1 MKKTLWWLLIVLLT
15 ASIIETFSLA
25 GCKGV
30 EKTEVSNKEETVA
43 VEATAPDEESLTEE
57 PAEEF
62 TLYVI
67 SHREFSE
74 ALMELM
80 DTLDNE
86 FESAHPGVTV
96 QRDFMSFTDWSKV
109 SELRLTG
116 DNPPDIFVANNGEAG
131 MGLMVRSG
139 LLLDL
144 TPYAEEFG
152 WFDKI
157 DQGLLNSMSYTA
169 DGKVFG
175 EGKLYGMAPLSEEV
189 GVYYNKQKFSEA
201 GAIVPNTYEEFISLI
216 EMFKEK
222 GETPFMLGNIEGWPA
237 THVLGEILFSLLDR
251 EDKQWRDDYVYAKND
266 VSFNRPETVQAATE
280 FVNWIKKGYFLD
292 GFEGIAYTDSIAE
305 FAGGKGVMY
314 IGGTWIANT
323 MKDFV
328 DINN

>member
-1 MKKTLWWLLIVLLT
+1 MKKSLLWSLIVLLVVSVM
-15 ASIIETFSLA
+15 ATFSLA
-25 GCKGV
+25 GCK
-30 EKTEVSNKEETVA
+30 EAEETVA
-43 VEATAPDEESLTEE
+43 ADEEEAVAEETSEPDEESMIEE
-57 PAEEF
+57 PVEEF

-80 DTLDNE
+80 DTLDDE

-96 QRDFMSFTDWSKV
+96 QRDFMTFTDWSKV
-109 SELRLTG
+109 SELRLTS

-157 DQGLLNSMSYTA
+157 DQGLLNSMSYTV

-175 EGKLYGMAPLSEEV
+175 EGNLYGMAPLSEEV

-201 GAIVPNTYEEFISLI
+201 GAKVPSTYEEFISLI

-222 GETPFMLGNIEGWPA
+222 GETPLMLGNIEGWPA
-237 THVLGEILFSLLDR
+237 THVFGEILFSLLDR
-251 EDKQWRDDYVYAKND
+251 EDKGEMIL
-266 VSFNRPETVQAATE
+266 S
-280 FVNWIKKGYFLD
+280 
-292 GFEGIAYTDSIAE
+292 
-305 FAGGKGVMY
+305 M
-314 IGGTWIANT
+314 
-323 MKDFV
+323 
-328 DINN
+328 